1 MGDGAEGSCCLQHT
15 RYAAC
20 HEMPRYVCAPAAFNR
35 RCCAPSSAG
44 TRQQAAVNGAVR
56 SWAPQGAVPQRDA
69 DLAHLWHKFASAPE
83 GPAKAAAL
91 RQLSTETSSRSR
103 VDAEVRASVQRL
115 LDHTNALA
123 LLRTKFGA
131 QLPLLAAQPAPDNGA
146 VAELVVGQELP
157 RPEGTPL
164 VDDWDCLRV
173 RCGGAGVLATHA
185 CVEEAG
191 PLRRRCSLAA
201 SWWCLLVAPQV
212 RSMHWFFGS

>member
-1 MGDGAEGSCCLQHT
+1 MATRVGDGEAAAYESYTWVMGWRARTAGCMGQQAGACGA

-20 HEMPRYVCAPAAFNR
+20 HECQEYVCVLLPSTAAA
-35 RCCAPSSAG
+35 APSPAG
-44 TRQQAAVNGAVR
+44 ARQQATANGAVR

-69 DLAHLWHKFASAPE
+69 DLAHLWHKFASSPE

-91 RQLSTETSSRSR
+91 SQLSAETSSRSR

-131 QLPLLAAQPAPDNGA
+131 QLPLLAAQPAADNGA

-173 RCGGAGVLATHA
+173 RCAGGGVPGGA
-185 CVEEAG
+185 CM
-191 PLRRRCSLAA
+191 C
-201 SWWCLLVAPQV
+201 
-212 RSMHWFFGS
+212 